1 MKVKAWS
8 ATLIDNVRV
17 VKVNA
22 STSPP
27 AKVTVMR
34 GNGLRNAQVSKEFH
48 YRVKR
53 GLQTLAYPRGSDWF
67 IESCGS

>member
-1 MKVKAWS
+1 MKVKAWR
-8 ATLIDNVRV
+8 ATLMDNVRV

-34 GNGLRNAQVSKEFH
+34 GNGLRNAQVSKESH
-48 YRVKR
+48 YRVTR
-53 GLQTLAYPRGSDWF
+53 DQLRLAYPRGSDWF